1 MGNVYLRIIGIAESK
16 GSGSGPMASTDDAI
30 YVPVTTLQ
38 DRFLG
43 SKYVSQFVIMAD
55 SSEAM
60 DSTKAAITDHYL
72 AKFKIKDSSSANF
85 SVSSSAD
92 MLATMT
98 SVTDTLKVF
107 LV

>member
-1 MGNVYLRIIGIAESK
+1 
-16 GSGSGPMASTDDAI
+16 MASTDDAV

-43 SKYVSQFVIMAD
+43 NKYVSQFAIMAESPD
-55 SSEAM
+55 SMDKVKEAV
-60 DSTKAAITDHYL
+60 TNHYL
-72 AKFKIKDSSSANF
+72 AKFKISDPNAANF

-98 SVTDTLKVF
+98 SVTDTLKMF
-107 LV
+107 LAGIASISLVV